1 MKKDHKM
8 KKLCMISTFI
18 IIQLCISCIFIFAA
32 TPQNNNKQ
40 TSINNKTVRT
50 FLDKIEIYG
59 RIAKP
64 QTVFII
70 PGADPRVDGI
80 RIERRFFSD
89 IFRKVEKSTL
99 RKQKKKEQRNKDH
112 LLW

>member
-1 MKKDHKM
+1 
-8 KKLCMISTFI
+8 MIRVAILILVLVQMFVAE
-18 IIQLCISCIFIFAA
+18 LMPA
-32 TPQNNNKQ
+32 TPNPPQRDSVDNPQVNLNDTAVK
-40 TSINNKTVRT
+40 T

-89 IFRKVEKSTL
+89 IFREVEKSTL
-99 RKQKKKEQRNKDH
+99 RKEMIQDQQSKDH
-112 LLW
+112 ILW